1 LIRTQSYLKPSLIF
15 STKLTQDPVA
25 FVAHTS
31 MCEASTS
38 EGTPPSMM
46 DVRGYQCLMSAVK
59 AGKS

>member
-1 LIRTQSYLKPSLIF
+1 LIF